1 MIKRQGEVIMGIQFK
16 DSQTKVNLMKAF
28 AGESQARNRYTFA
41 AEEAREQGLYAIQ
54 EVFLFTAN
62 QERAHA
68 ERFYDLLKS
77 LSGETIEIC
86 GGFPVDKQDTVEGLL
101 EAAQHNEYEE
111 ADDVYIAFGNTAKEE
126 GFMEVASAF
135 FQISEIEKIHGNR
148 FGQLAEMLKDGTYF
162 ETKESE
168 KWMCLNCGNIH
179 TGKKLPGVCPVC
191 RYEKGYFIPLELAP
205 YKTKELN

>member
-1 MIKRQGEVIMGIQFK
+1 MGIQFK

-41 AEEAREQGLYAIQ
+41 SEEAREQGLYAIQ

-135 FQISEIEKIHGNR
+135 FQIAEIEKIHGNR

>member
-1 MIKRQGEVIMGIQFK
+1 MIKKGEFIMGIQFK

-135 FQISEIEKIHGNR
+135 FQIAEIEKTHGNR

>member
-1 MIKRQGEVIMGIQFK
+1 MIKKGEFIMGIQFK

-77 LSGETIEIC
+77 LSGEIIEIC

-135 FQISEIEKIHGNR
+135 FQIAEIEKIHGDR
-148 FGQLAEMLKDGTYF
+148 FGQLAEMLKNGTYF

>member
-1 MIKRQGEVIMGIQFK
+1 MIKRQGEFIMGIQFK

-41 AEEAREQGLYAIQ
+41 AEEARDQGLYAIQ

-135 FQISEIEKIHGNR
+135 FQIAEIEKIHGDR
-148 FGQLAEMLKDGTYF
+148 FGQLAEMLKNGTYF

-179 TGKKLPGVCPVC
+179 TGKKAPGVCPVC
-191 RYEKGYFIPLELAP
+191 RYDKGYFIPV
-205 YKTKELN
+205 KEFMVC

>member
-1 MIKRQGEVIMGIQFK
+1 MGIQFK

-41 AEEAREQGLYAIQ
+41 AQEAREQGMYAIHD
-54 EVFLFTAN
+54 VFLFTAE

-77 LSGETIEIC
+77 LSGQTIEIC
-86 GGFPVDKQDTVEGLL
+86 GGFPVDKQDTLEGLL
-101 EAAQHNEYEE
+101 KAAQHNEYEE
-111 ADDVYIAFGNTAKEE
+111 ADDVYIAFGNVAKEE
-126 GFMEVASAF
+126 GYMEVASAF
-135 FQISEIEKIHGNR
+135 LQIAEIEKIHGNR

-162 ETKESE
+162 ETPESQ

-205 YKTKELN
+205 YKTKELC

>member
-1 MIKRQGEVIMGIQFK
+1 MGIQFK

-111 ADDVYIAFGNTAKEE
+111 ADDVYIAFGDTAKEE

-135 FQISEIEKIHGNR
+135 FQIAEIEKIHGNR

>member
-1 MIKRQGEVIMGIQFK
+1 MGIQFK

-135 FQISEIEKIHGNR
+135 FQIAEIEKIHGDR
-148 FGQLAEMLKDGTYF
+148 FGQLAEMLKNGTYF

-191 RYEKGYFIPLELAP
+191 RYEKGYFLPLELAP

>member
-1 MIKRQGEVIMGIQFK
+1 MGIQFEN
-16 DSQTKVNLMKAF
+16 SQTKINLMKAF

-41 AEEAREQGLYAIQ
+41 AEEAKEQGLYAIQ
-54 EVFLFTAN
+54 KVFLFTAE

-77 LSGETIEIC
+77 CCGTTIDISG
-86 GGFPVDKQDTVEGLL
+86 GYPVDKQDTVEGLL

-126 GFMEVASAF
+126 GYVEVASAF
-135 FQISEIEKIHGNR
+135 FQIAEVEKVHGNR
-148 FGQLAEMLKDGTYF
+148 FGKLAEMLKNGTYF
-162 ETKESE
+162 ETEESE

-179 TGKKLPGVCPVC
+179 VGKKVPGVCPVC
-191 RYEKGYFIPLELAP
+191 RYEKGYYIPLDLAP
-205 YKTKELN
+205 YTSQNM

>member
-1 MIKRQGEVIMGIQFK
+1 MGIQFK

-41 AEEAREQGLYAIQ
+41 ATEAREQGMFAISD
-54 EVFLFTAN
+54 VFLFTAE

-68 ERFYDLLKS
+68 ERFYDLLRN

-86 GGFPVDKQDTVEGLL
+86 AGFPVDKQDTLEGLL

-111 ADDVYIAFGNTAKEE
+111 ADDVYQAFGNTAKEE

-135 FQISEIEKIHGNR
+135 FQIAEIEKIHGDR
-148 FGQLAEMLKDGTYF
+148 FGQLADMLEDKTYF
-162 ETKESE
+162 ETPESE
-168 KWMCLNCGNIH
+168 KWMCLNCGHIH

-191 RYEKGYFIPLELAP
+191 RHEKGYFIPLELAP
-205 YKTKELN
+205 YKTKELQ